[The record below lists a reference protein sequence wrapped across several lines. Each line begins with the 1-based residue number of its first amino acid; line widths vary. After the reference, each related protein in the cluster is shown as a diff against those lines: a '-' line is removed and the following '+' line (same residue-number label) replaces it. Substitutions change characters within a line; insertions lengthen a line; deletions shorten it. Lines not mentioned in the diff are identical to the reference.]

1 MDKSGLFSIG
11 QMAKLFHISQS
22 SIRYYEKS
30 GFLTPEYVDPDSSYR
45 YYGPRQFEAFNTIR
59 YLRTLDMPLPEITD
73 FLHNRDVAR
82 IEQKLRQQKQEVAR
96 RQQELSRIERKID
109 NRLRQ
114 LHEAQTAALGQIELT
129 ESEPCRLFWIGQ
141 TLQITD
147 CSELEL
153 PTARL
158 AEAQAEA
165 LIFLGKVGVGIS
177 AEHLTA
183 GEFAQ
188 YDGIF
193 LVLDEEDRFD
203 GEQICLPRARCARVM
218 FRGSHLQAPEQ
229 YGRLMACLREND
241 LRPAG
246 FSREITM
253 IDAGFTSAADQYVTQ
268 IMIPVTGEK

>member
-30 GFLTPEYVDPDSSYR
+30 GFLTPEYVDPDSGYR
-45 YYGPRQFEAFNTIR
+45 YYGPRQFEVFNTIR

-109 NRLRQ
+109 NHLRQ

-203 GEQICLPRARCARVM
+203 GKQICLPRARCARVM

-246 FSREITM
+246 FSHEITM

-268 IMIPVTGEK
+268 ITIPVTEI

>member
-1 MDKSGLFSIG
+1 MDKSSLFSIG
-11 QMAKLFHISQS
+11 QMAKIFHISQS

-30 GFLTPEYVDPDSSYR
+30 GFLTPEYVDPDSGYR
-45 YYGPRQFEAFNTIR
+45 YYSARQFEVFNTIR

-114 LHEAQTAALGQIELT
+114 LHEAQTAELGRIKLT
-129 ESEPCRLFWIGQ
+129 GSEPCRLFWIGQ

-177 AEHLTA
+177 AEHLAA

-203 GEQICLPRARCARVM
+203 GEQISLPPARCVRVM

-229 YGRLMACLREND
+229 YGRLMEYIRETGLR
-241 LRPAG
+241 RAG

-268 IMIPVTGEK
+268 ITIPVTEI

>member
-30 GFLTPEYVDPDSSYR
+30 GFLTPEYVDPDSGYR
-45 YYGPRQFEAFNTIR
+45 YYGPRQFEVFNTIR

-109 NRLRQ
+109 NHLRQ

-203 GEQICLPRARCARVM
+203 GKQISLPRARCARVM

-268 IMIPVTGEK
+268 ITIPVTDS

>member
-30 GFLTPEYVDPDSSYR
+30 GFLTPEYVDPDSGYR
-45 YYGPRQFEAFNTIR
+45 YYGPRQFEVFNTIR

-109 NRLRQ
+109 NHLRQ

-193 LVLDEEDRFD
+193 LVLDEEDRF
-203 GEQICLPRARCARVM
+203 GGKQISLPRARCARVM

-268 IMIPVTGEK
+268 ITIPVTDS

>member
-30 GFLTPEYVDPDSSYR
+30 GFLTPEYVDPDSGYR
-45 YYGPRQFEAFNTIR
+45 YYGPRQFEVFNTVR

-141 TLQITD
+141 TLQIPD

-203 GEQICLPRARCARVM
+203 GKQICLPRARCARVM

-229 YGRLMACLREND
+229 YGRLMDCLRENG

-268 IMIPVTGEK
+268 ITIPVTEI

>member
-11 QMAKLFHISQS
+11 QMAKIFHISQS

-30 GFLTPEYVDPDSSYR
+30 GFLTPEYVDPDSGYR
-45 YYGPRQFEAFNTIR
+45 YYGPRQFEVFNTIR

-153 PTARL
+153 PTACL

-203 GEQICLPRARCARVM
+203 GKQICLPRARCARVM

-268 IMIPVTGEK
+268 ITIPVTEI

>member
-11 QMAKLFHISQS
+11 QMAKIFHLSQS
-22 SIRYYEKS
+22 GIRYYEKS
-30 GFLTPEYVDPDSSYR
+30 GFLTPEYVAPDSGYR
-45 YYGPRQFEAFNTIR
+45 YYSARQFEVFNTIR
-59 YLRTLDMPLPEITD
+59 YLRTLDMPLPEISD

-203 GEQICLPRARCARVM
+203 GKQICLPRARCARVM

-229 YGRLMACLREND
+229 YGRLMDCLREND

-268 IMIPVTGEK
+268 ITIPVTDS